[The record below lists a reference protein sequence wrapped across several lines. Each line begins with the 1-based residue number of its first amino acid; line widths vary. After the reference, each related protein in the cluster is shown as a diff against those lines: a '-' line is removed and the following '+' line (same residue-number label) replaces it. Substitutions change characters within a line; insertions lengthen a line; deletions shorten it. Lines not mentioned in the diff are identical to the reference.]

1 MCIRDSHNFGILEFL
16 NCLTDYAPSPQ
27 PRVTKE
33 RKIEPNENSLSGFIF
48 KIQANMDPA
57 HRDRVAF
64 LRICSGKYTKGM
76 KIRHVRLQRDLQ
88 ISNALTFMAGNR
100 EQADEAWA
108 GDVIGLHNHGTIQ
121 VGDTFTQGE
130 KLTFSGIPYFAPELF
145 KIVRLKDPLKFK
157 ALQKGLIQLL
167 SLIHI

>member
-1 MCIRDSHNFGILEFL
+1 MISSTTLLTPFTSFTIRLE
-16 NCLTDYAPSPQ
+16 Q
-27 PRVTKE
+27 
-33 RKIEPNENSLSGFIF
+33 I
-48 KIQANMDPA
+48 
-57 HRDRVAF
+57 

-145 KIVRLKDPLKFK
+145 KIVIDF
-157 ALQKGLIQLL
+157 I
-167 SLIHI
+167 IMCDH